1 MRGGSREG
9 REEGEGVG
17 REEGEREGGGRRE
30 GAGGREIVA
39 YRGREVTGNSLVKV
53 GQILKEPLK
62 PTDHSMLTLLQAVG
76 KQLLQHQGQNKYTVH
91 SVYKSVYM

>member
-1 MRGGSREG
+1 M
-9 REEGEGVG
+9 
-17 REEGEREGGGRRE
+17 
-30 GAGGREIVA
+30 A

-62 PTDHSMLTLLQAVG
+62 PIDHSMLTLLQAVG

-91 SVYKSVYM
+91 SVYSIHKKVYTCKKNFPN